1 MKIIVTNLLLI
12 TALFSQYDIY
22 DLGHYQFKQDTA
34 ETAYSSDML
43 KSLII
48 PGWGQLSKNDPMWKP
63 LLFFGIELLAINS
76 TLEYRKKSESIRF
89 DFENFADNH
98 WSLNRWY
105 NNTKIIFPNKWNEII
120 IGTHKLGLVID
131 GNYYY
136 TDNLESLVQQYSWS
150 DILVVRDRDFYEN
163 IGKYDQFV
171 GGWDDEY
178 DDPFDS
184 EGNWYSQKKGNV
196 ESIILTKRKNYYR
209 NLRYDS
215 NRYSH
220 YARYAISAI
229 MINHL
234 ISGIET
240 VLNSTPDN
248 SKKNKYTF
256 KVNPY
261 SLFNEGRVQLILS
274 W

>member
-12 TALFSQYDIY
+12 ATVFSQYDIY
-22 DLGHYQFKQDTA
+22 DLDHYQFKQDTA

-163 IGKYDQFV
+163 IGNIV
-171 GGWDDEY
+171 
-178 DDPFDS
+178 
-184 EGNWYSQKKGNV
+184 
-196 ESIILTKRKNYYR
+196 IL
-209 NLRYDS
+209 
-215 NRYSH
+215 
-220 YARYAISAI
+220 AI
-229 MINHL
+229 
-234 ISGIET
+234 
-240 VLNSTPDN
+240 
-248 SKKNKYTF
+248 
-256 KVNPY
+256 
-261 SLFNEGRVQLILS
+261 
-274 W
+274 